1 MTQEITVEFPEPLVK
16 PEPREEAAVC
26 PLCKKVVANLKSHIT
41 KWHIGQTDKIICDTC
56 GKTFA
61 NELTHE
67 NHVRNVHQG
76 VRDHVCEL
84 CGHTSSRWAGTDWK
98 INFYKTES
106 AHIATILYKLP
117 V

>member
-1 MTQEITVEFPEPLVK
+1 MLFLFQLVTQEITVEFPEPLVK

-41 KWHIGQTDKIICDTC
+41 KWHIGQSDKIICDTC

-84 CGHTSSRWAGTDWK
+84 CGHTSSRWVGTD
-98 INFYKTES
+98 
-106 AHIATILYKLP
+106 
-117 V
+117 